1 MLKIDKGGQYE
12 HDSESLEIRMLNH
25 VVYLVCLTFDINVRC
40 RLSSYS
46 VKPQSPTYTTKW
58 RLIVCP
64 LSLAAGSLYF
74 TDLEHFN
81 HRIVIIY
88 INRIPT
94 WVFHIFRVA
103 TLLCTILAGY
113 SDGESETTETILRQL
128 FAMAAA
134 AGQHFF
140 EGTEKLLEVWFTS
153 SENDKTCDLRMIER
167 KDWEKLLKLVRCEII
182 SFMKHDD
189 MDSYVLSESSMF
201 VTKNRFILKTC
212 GTTTLLI
219 AVKQL
224 AQLVKKE
231 CGFDTIADIF
241 YSRKNFSRP
250 ELQHY
255 LHQSFDKEVDHLDQM
270 FTNGAAY
277 VLGRMNK
284 DCWYLYTLENGRVEQ
299 PDQTLEL
306 LMWDMCRSKMEIF
319 TRGQSVDGKDATK
332 KSGICDIIP
341 GIQIDDYL
349 FDPCG
354 YSMNGLLPG
363 GYYITIHVTP
373 EPHCSYVSFETNVPQ
388 ASYQGL
394 LKKVLD
400 VFKPGKF
407 LMTVFANTASIA
419 KDTHRHMEHLDT
431 IEGYI
436 RSDHQFCSLK
446 NYYLT
451 YTQFSRPVI

>member
-1 MLKIDKGGQYE
+1 
-12 HDSESLEIRMLNH
+12 
-25 VVYLVCLTFDINVRC
+25 
-40 RLSSYS
+40 
-46 VKPQSPTYTTKW
+46 
-58 RLIVCP
+58 
-64 LSLAAGSLYF
+64 
-74 TDLEHFN
+74 
-81 HRIVIIY
+81 
-88 INRIPT
+88 
-94 WVFHIFRVA
+94 
-103 TLLCTILAGY
+103 
-113 SDGESETTETILRQL
+113 
-128 FAMAAA
+128 MAAA
-134 AGQHFF
+134 TGQHFF
-140 EGTEKLLEVWFTS
+140 EGTEKLLEVWFS
-153 SENDKTCDLRMIER
+153 SSVNDKTCDLRTIER

-182 SFMKHDD
+182 SCMKHDD

-201 VTKNRFILKTC
+201 VTQNRFILKTC

-219 AVKQL
+219 AVKHL
-224 AQLVKKE
+224 AQLVKRE

-241 YSRKNFSRP
+241 YSRKNFTRP

-284 DCWYLYTLENGRVEQ
+284 DCWYLYTLENGGVET
-299 PDQTLEL
+299 PDQTFEL

-319 TRGQSVDGKDATK
+319 TREVSVDGKDATQ

-354 YSMNGLLPG
+354 YSMNGLMPG

-373 EPHCSYVSFETNVPQ
+373 EPHCSYVSFESNVPQ
-388 ASYQGL
+388 ESYQGL
-394 LKKVLD
+394 IRKVLD

-407 LMTVFANTASIA
+407 LMTVFANNASIA
-419 KDTHRHMEHLDT
+419 KDTHKHMEKLER
-431 IEGYI
+431 IEGYV